1 MKKDWKYL
9 TYLGILAGLLVVLM
23 LSKSKQYDWSVTFS
37 HEDKNPYGTYA
48 LNELLPTVVKNNV
61 RNSYQTLYELKDSLQ
76 SQENIFILS
85 STFSPGKEDT
95 EMLLNYVEQGGTLFI
110 SADNYYGAFADT
122 LGIMSGDSFFQGENT
137 FNQND
142 SAALHFVSSA
152 MDSTQLYWYRASN
165 IHNYFSDIDSV
176 EATVISKNDY
186 HQPVSVL
193 IKKGMGSIL
202 LNCTPMVFTNIHLLD
217 NDNHEFVSTSLS
229 YLPQKE
235 TYWTEFYHLG
245 RMEVATPLRFILTTE
260 PLRWAYYLTLISI
273 LLFIIFEAKRKQRII
288 PVINPLTNT
297 TLEFVGTIGTLYYQR
312 SDHKNIAEKKI
323 QFFLDQIHST
333 YFINTKIKDEAYL
346 MLLTKKAGVPEKTV
360 RELFKIINHIAT
372 QEKISASELTQLNEL
387 IEKFHQK
394 K

>member
-9 TYLGILAGLLVVLM
+9 TYLGILAALLVILM

-37 HEDKNPYGTYA
+37 HQDKNPYGTYA
-48 LNELLPTVVKNNV
+48 LNELLPTVVKNSV
-61 RNSYQTLYELKDSLQ
+61 HNSYQTLYELKDSLQ
-76 SQENIFILS
+76 SLENIVILS

-95 EMLLNYVEQGGTLFI
+95 EMLLSYAEQGGTLFI
-110 SADNYYGAFADT
+110 SANNYYGSFADT
-122 LGIMSGDSFFQGENT
+122 LGLVTSDSFFQGENT

-142 SAALHFVSSA
+142 SAALHFVSLA
-152 MDSTQLYWYRASN
+152 MDSTQQYWYKASN

-176 EATVISKNDY
+176 EATVISKNDF
-186 HQPVSVL
+186 HQPVSIR
-193 IKKGMGSIL
+193 IKKGLGTIL

-217 NDNHEFVSTSLS
+217 DDNHEFASTSLS
-229 YLPQKE
+229 YLPQKD

-260 PLRWAYYLTLISI
+260 PLSWAYYLTLISI
-273 LLFIIFEAKRKQRII
+273 LFFIVFEAKRKQRII
-288 PVINPLTNT
+288 PVINPLANT
-297 TLEFVGTIGTLYYQR
+297 TLEFVGTIGNLYYQR
-312 SDHKNIAEKKI
+312 GDHKNIAEKKI

-333 YFINTKIKDEAYL
+333 YFISSKNKDEAYL
-346 MLLTKKAGVPEKTV
+346 TLLSKKSGVPAQTV
-360 RELFKIINHIAT
+360 HDLFKAMNRILE
-372 QEKISASELTQLNEL
+372 QEKISPSELTRLNEL

>member
-9 TYLGILAGLLVVLM
+9 TYLGILAALLVILM
-23 LSKSKQYDWSVTFS
+23 LSKSKQYDWSITFS

-48 LNELLPTVVKNNV
+48 LNQLLPAVVKNKV

-85 STFSPGKEDT
+85 GSFSPGKEDT
-95 EMLLNYVEQGGTLFI
+95 EMLLDYAEQGGTLFI
-110 SADNYYGAFADT
+110 SANNYYGAFSDT
-122 LGIMSGDSFFQGENT
+122 LGIVTGDSFFQGDNT

-142 SAALHFVSSA
+142 SAALHFVSSVI
-152 MDSTQLYWYRASN
+152 DSIHQYWYKASN

-176 EATVISKNDY
+176 EATVISKNDF
-186 HQPVSVL
+186 HQPVSVR
-193 IKKGMGSIL
+193 IKRGLGSII

-217 NDNHEFVSTSLS
+217 DDNHEFVSTSLS
-229 YLPQKE
+229 YLPQKD

-245 RMEVATPLRFILTTE
+245 RMEIATPLRFVLTTE

-273 LLFIIFEAKRKQRII
+273 LLFMVFEAKRKQRII
-288 PVINPLTNT
+288 PIINPLTNT
-297 TLEFVGTIGTLYYQR
+297 TLEFVGTIGNLYYQR
-312 SDHKNIAEKKI
+312 ADHKNIAEKKI
-323 QFFLDQIHST
+323 QFFLDQIHAT
-333 YFINTKIKDEAYL
+333 YFINTNNKDEAYL
-346 MLLTKKAGVPEKTV
+346 ILLSKKAGVPEKTV
-360 RELFKIINHIAT
+360 RDLLNMISQISQ
-372 QEKISASELTQLNEL
+372 QEKISASELTRLNEL

>member
-95 EMLLNYVEQGGTLFI
+95 EMLLNYAEQGGTLFI
-110 SADNYYGAFADT
+110 SANNYYGAFADT

-152 MDSTQLYWYRASN
+152 MDSTQQYWYRASN

-312 SDHKNIAEKKI
+312 GDHKNIAEKKI

>member
-9 TYLGILAGLLVVLM
+9 TYLGILAALLVVLM
-23 LSKSKQYDWSVTFS
+23 LSKSKQYDWSITFS

-48 LNELLPTVVKNNV
+48 LNQLLPAVVKKNV

-76 SQENIFILS
+76 SKENIFILS
-85 STFSPGKEDT
+85 SSFSPGKEDT
-95 EMLLNYVEQGGTLFI
+95 EMLLSYAEQGGTLFI
-110 SADNYYGAFADT
+110 SANSYYGTFADT
-122 LGIMSGDSFFQGENT
+122 LGIVTGDSFFQGDNA

-152 MDSTQLYWYRASN
+152 MDSTKQYWYKASN

-176 EATVISKNDY
+176 EATVISKNDF
-186 HQPVSVL
+186 HQPVFVQ
-193 IKKGMGSIL
+193 IKRGLGSIL

-217 NDNHEFVSTSLS
+217 DDNHDFASTSLS
-229 YLPQKE
+229 YLPQKD

-245 RMEVATPLRFILTTE
+245 RMEVATPLRFVLTTE

-273 LLFIIFEAKRKQRII
+273 LLFMIFEAKRKQRII

-297 TLEFVGTIGTLYYQR
+297 TLEFVGTIGNLYYQR
-312 SDHKNIAEKKI
+312 ADHKNIAEKKI

-333 YFINTKIKDEAYL
+333 FFINTNNKDEAYL
-346 MLLTKKAGVPEKTV
+346 LLLSKKAGVPEKTV
-360 RELFKIINHIAT
+360 RELLNTINHISE
-372 QEKISASELTQLNEL
+372 QEKISASELTRLNEL